1 MRYYQIVPVGEQRH
15 TNFLIYSSDNNLS
28 QGTIGTISIGN
39 KKSIGVV
46 LKECDKPNFPT
57 KPFSAQDIETLPT
70 QLINLGIWLSQYYSS
85 SLSATFSTIL
95 PAGLNKKRRTP
106 KSTPVQVVRRDTS
119 NDQLTDD
126 QHRAVTKINSFEH
139 SSPIILHGVTGSG
152 KTRVY
157 LEITKKTIKSGQNI
171 IILVPEI
178 SLTPQITGDFLNIHS
193 NVITL
198 HSQLSESERHQ
209 IWQKIQT
216 NRKPVIIIG
225 PRSALFAPV
234 KNVGLIVVDEFH
246 DASYK
251 QDQHPKYDALIVAA
265 KLAELHNSKLIFGSA
280 TPGITMYS
288 FARQKKW
295 PIIKMTTPV
304 VTHRREIIK
313 VDMTDKHSF
322 SKNFHISDTLA
333 SAVSEALSKG
343 EQSLIFHNRRGSSRS
358 LQCHDCGWIA
368 TCPTCHTP
376 LALHH
381 DIEKMKCHLCGLI
394 LPIRRQCPE
403 CESFNLKFS
412 GFGTKRLESELKKMY
427 PTAKIYRFDTDTP
440 KADNLLAQYQKV
452 LSGDVDIIIGTQIVT
467 KGLDLPRLSVLG
479 IIQADSGLQLPDL
492 YAGERTFQT
501 LYQVVGRVGR
511 KGIDS
516 KVIVQSYQPNNKLI
530 TTAIHQNFTAF
541 YKYELDER
549 KALFMPPFSFI
560 LKITVAYS
568 NPKTSHDKLHAWTT
582 DIKQSFANILITGP
596 APAFHEHIGSKYRST
611 LTIKSVSRKQ
621 LQKIIE
627 QLPTN
632 WQFELDPNS
641 LL

>member
-1 MRYYQIVPVGEQRH
+1 MRYYQVVPVGGQRH
-15 TNFLIYSSDNNLS
+15 TDFLTYSSVDNLS
-28 QGTIGTISIGN
+28 QGAIGSIYIGK
-39 KKSIGVV
+39 KKSIGII
-46 LKECDKPNFPT
+46 LGECDKPGFPT
-57 KPFSAQDIETLPT
+57 KPFSVQDIEVLPT
-70 QLINLGIWLSQYYSS
+70 QLVKLGVWLSQYYSS

-95 PAGLNKKRRTP
+95 PAGLGKKRRTP
-106 KSTPVQVVRRDTS
+106 KNTPVHVARRDTS
-119 NDQLTDD
+119 NDQLTDE
-126 QHRAVTKINSFEH
+126 QHHAVTKITSFKH

-157 LEITKKTIKSGQNI
+157 LEIAKKTIKAGQNT

-178 SLTPQITGDFLNIHS
+178 SLTPQITGDFINIHS

-209 IWQKIQT
+209 IWQKIHA
-216 NRKPVIIIG
+216 NSEPVIIIG
-225 PRSALFAPV
+225 PRSALFAPIG
-234 KNVGLIVVDEFH
+234 NVGLIVVDEFH
-246 DASYK
+246 DTSYK
-251 QDQHPKYDALIVAA
+251 QDQQPKYDALIVAA
-265 KLAELHNSKLIFGSA
+265 KLAEIHNSKLIFGSA
-280 TPGITMYS
+280 TPSTTIYS
-288 FARQKKW
+288 FAKQKKW
-295 PIIKMTTPV
+295 PVIAMTRPV

-313 VDMTDKHSF
+313 VDLADKNNF
-322 SKNFHISDTLA
+322 SKNFHISNTL
-333 SAVSEALSKG
+333 SNAVSEALSKG

-403 CESFNLKFS
+403 CNSFNLKFS
-412 GFGTKRLESELKKMY
+412 GFGTKRLESEFKKMY
-427 PTAKIYRFDTDTP
+427 PTAKIFRFDTDTP

-452 LSGDVDIIIGTQIVT
+452 LSGDIDIIIGTQIVT
-467 KGLDLPRLSVLG
+467 KGLDLPKLSVLG

-492 YAGERTFQT
+492 YAGERTFQS
-501 LYQVVGRVGR
+501 LHQVVGRVGR
-511 KGIDS
+511 KGTAS

-530 TTAIHQNFTAF
+530 ATAISQDFSAF

-560 LKITVAYS
+560 LKITASYS
-568 NPKTSHDKLHAWTT
+568 TPKTSHNKLHAWATK
-582 DIKQSFANILITGP
+582 IKQSFSDILITGP
-596 APAFHEHIGSKYRST
+596 APAFHEHIGSKYRAT
-611 LTIKSVSRKQ
+611 LTIRSTSRKR

-627 QLPTN
+627 HLPAN